1 MIDLLDDV
9 LVWTVAK
16 ASFYLVWAVAAFTPG
31 TICVSLYTCTP
42 SMGTWPTTKIFF
54 KMQPHVSC
62 YQIRC
67 NPLQAQAFEES
78 QLQQEQNWVVM
89 HVCECL
95 TRCKWSAILVTR
107 LSLKLRLG
115 SRYDEN
121 IEALHALLSICVLF
135 EFLVVAPGVVVGLWN
150 LQIEMAMHSQTLR

>member
-1 MIDLLDDV
+1 MSFPLCWCPILRMDIYLL
-9 LVWTVAK
+9 
-16 ASFYLVWAVAAFTPG
+16 WAVGVVT
-31 TICVSLYTCTP
+31 TRTSCVSLYTCTL
-42 SMGTWPTTKIFF
+42 SMGTWRKTKISF

-89 HVCECL
+89 RGCECL
-95 TRCKWSAILVTR
+95 TRCKWSAKLVTR
-107 LSLKLRLG
+107 STVKSRLD

-121 IEALHALLSICVLF
+121 IEALHAMLSISVLF

-150 LQIEMAMHSQTLR
+150 LQIEMAMPSQTLG